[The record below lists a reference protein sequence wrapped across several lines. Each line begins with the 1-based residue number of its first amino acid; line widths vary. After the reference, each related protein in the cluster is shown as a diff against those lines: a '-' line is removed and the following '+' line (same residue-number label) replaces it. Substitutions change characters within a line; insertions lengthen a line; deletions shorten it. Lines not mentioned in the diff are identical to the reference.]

1 MTRAYALEKLHE
13 SGDHGRN
20 PFDSARRARARP
32 GDPDMRLEPD
42 RFDIEATDSIDQAQ
56 TGQTAR
62 SASSSLL
69 AGTRNRPARRRP
81 CNWRQSRLTGAHLA
95 NGAVIGGDGGG
106 EAGRALRP
114 NRPARWV

>member
-20 PFDSARRARARP
+20 PFESARRARARP

-56 TGQTAR
+56 TGLTAR

-69 AGTRNRPARRRP
+69 AVPEIDQHAVAR
-81 CNWRQSRLTGAHLA
+81 
-95 NGAVIGGDGGG
+95 VIGDK
-106 EAGRALRP
+106 A
-114 NRPARWV
+114 V